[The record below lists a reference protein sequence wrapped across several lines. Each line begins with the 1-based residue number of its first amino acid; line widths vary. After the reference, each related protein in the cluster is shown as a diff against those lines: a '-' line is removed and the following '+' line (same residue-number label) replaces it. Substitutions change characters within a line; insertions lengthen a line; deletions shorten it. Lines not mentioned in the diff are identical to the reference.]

1 MISTLVMQNRTHLY
15 NLRIGIASYADEA
28 RQSSA
33 STREGLLALEKR
45 LPQIIRYSDANSV
58 TVINAFGNPMT
69 FPLELCFSPDVRH
82 LYYTSSSVLT
92 GKDRNSMIR

>member
-1 MISTLVMQNRTHLY
+1 MLAAY
-15 NLRIGIASYADEA
+15 YADET

-33 STREGLLALEKR
+33 STRERLLALEKR
-45 LPQIIRYSDANSV
+45 LPETIQYNDGNSV
-58 TVINAFGNPMT
+58 TVINAFGNPMRL
-69 FPLELCFSPDVRH
+69 PLELCFSPDVRA